1 MTIFGW
7 MLLFV
12 YFFSFF
18 LFRWLLE
25 LVDGRLQRSWNKK
38 GRSPHSM
45 TKIRIFHG
53 YIRGLNNPNVLSSLL
68 YTLYL
73 YTWWTAQDISIGATH
88 IPIET
93 ENVKLPKLVSFI
105 IFCYFLFL
113 LRRAGFFF
121 LVYSFPF
128 HKILFVLF
136 YISFFLPLD
145 GWQFPRKCP
154 PPMFAYAHLHL
165 FYCNHR
171 RRIYIHIKIYQVNE
185 I

>member
-1 MTIFGW
+1 MASIYMTIFGW

-12 YFFSFF
+12 YFFF
-18 LFRWLLE
+18 LFFISLAVGTCWRKAPEE
-25 LVDGRLQRSWNKK
+25 LKQERPVS
-38 GRSPHSM
+38 HSM

-128 HKILFVLF
+128 HMILFVLF

-154 PPMFAYAHLHL
+154 PPMFLCSFTFIL
-165 FYCNHR
+165 L
-171 RRIYIHIKIYQVNE
+171 
-185 I
+185 

>member
-1 MTIFGW
+1 MGWPIDYAHPMHIGNKSVHIYDHFRLNVVVCIF
-7 MLLFV
+7 
-12 YFFSFF
+12 FF
-18 LFRWLLE
+18 LFFISLAVGTCWRKAPEE
-25 LVDGRLQRSWNKK
+25 LKQERPVS
-38 GRSPHSM
+38 HSM

-128 HKILFVLF
+128 HMILFVLF
-136 YISFFLPLD
+136 
-145 GWQFPRKCP
+145 
-154 PPMFAYAHLHL
+154 
-165 FYCNHR
+165 
-171 RRIYIHIKIYQVNE
+171 
-185 I
+185 